1 MFYDHRILT
10 QRKYGVATVWLVA
23 TIGPKTTLSKKVH
36 KKEILE
42 VNVARACRTIL
53 QSENP
58 LALRL
63 QSNLL
68 FGVSRVFCEQYNYLF
83 ADATNAHQKINKDF
97 LVPLDTGKIDL
108 VGAKIRP
115 EALVL
120 QDDPA
125 FIPELSF
132 VLPELVILPEDQ
144 LHHTTQ
150 LTLEDKTLLSSENS
164 LSLSAGRVGFSPR
177 AELVVPDSSSLDGGG
192 DSVGFLQFCRDEFQ
206 TGNMN
211 QEELDDDVDFMFDE
225 NGEIQDIPAR
235 TPHRLHDLL
244 NVDLGGS
251 FPQNN
256 GELVDVTKQNNL
268 LMLSAGSERVWREHD
283 DGKKSLSV
291 SDNYFI
297 GTHVWLNENLV
308 DLDALQDQPF
318 PAPSLNENQEAEPF
332 PARLPKAQDDQ
343 MVVILTHQR
352 GKKLRLAQFDDA
364 IELRTSDLAAL
375 DSKYIDNMDL
385 ARRKRQNI
393 QNVYITRKAAREWVY
408 SWGGMLK
415 TESLLATFDG
425 GNILRLLNPSTG
437 QEILG
442 KSSKAKYRKRAQ
454 PDPGE
459 DEAVSEGSQQGRRI
473 RIERADDHINRSTSP
488 EIDEMGLEALLSDDQ
503 DPGVARRVSMNLEEN
518 LMPWNIPER
527 GSRAGSVLSFGGFG
541 TSSIG
546 GIPSSID
553 RRFSST
559 GLRKASP
566 AIGTSRLFGKR
577 TGRVT
582 PSPSIRQTHGP
593 ISDLGATSI
602 HGSPT
607 DRKFNED
614 DLFGFEETGGH
625 GFQEELLPEEGLGQ
639 YVLANRDTQNS
650 GWFAETLERENHNFF
665 EYLRFQLFSKYEPD
679 PVIGSQDQ
687 FISFDELIPPAQSS
701 RVVAAQGFHHLL
713 HLATRGSIRIRQD
726 GRLEPVVIRMMVC
739 C

>member
-42 VNVARACRTIL
+42 VNVAKACRTIL

-83 ADATNAHQKINKDF
+83 ADVTNAHQKINKDF
-97 LVPLDTGKIDL
+97 FAPLDTGKIDL

-125 FIPELSF
+125 FIPELLF

-150 LTLEDKTLLSSENS
+150 LTLEDKTLLSSEHS
-164 LSLSAGRVGFSPR
+164 LSLSARRVGFSPR
-177 AELVVPDSSSLDGGG
+177 AELVIPDSSSLDGGS
-192 DSVGFLQFCRDEFQ
+192 DNVGFLQFGGDEFQ
-206 TGNMN
+206 AGNMG

-235 TPHRLHDLL
+235 TPHRLQDLL

-256 GELVDVTKQNNL
+256 EELAHVTKQNNW

-283 DGKKSLSV
+283 DGKKSLS
-291 SDNYFI
+291 
-297 GTHVWLNENLV
+297 LNGNLV

-343 MVVILTHQR
+343 MVVIFSHQR
-352 GKKLRLAQFDDA
+352 GKKLRLAQPDDA

-393 QNVYITRKAAREWVY
+393 QNVYIIRKAAREWVY

-415 TESLLATFDG
+415 AEPLLATFDG
-425 GNILRLLNPSTG
+425 GNILRLLNPNAG

-454 PDPGE
+454 TDPSE

-473 RIERADDHINRSTSP
+473 RIERADDHINRGISP
-488 EIDEMGLEALLSDDQ
+488 EIDEMGLETLLSDDQ
-503 DPGVARRVSMNLEEN
+503 DPGVARRGSMNLEEN
-518 LMPWNIPER
+518 LMPWNILER

-559 GLRKASP
+559 GRRKASP

-593 ISDLGATSI
+593 ISDFGATAI

-614 DLFGFEETGGH
+614 DLFGVEETVGH
-625 GFQEELLPEEGLGQ
+625 SFQEELLPEEDLGQ
-639 YVLANRDTQNS
+639 CVSATRDTQNS

-665 EYLRFQLFSKYEPD
+665 EYLRFQLLSKYEPD

-687 FISFDELIPPAQSS
+687 FISFNELIPPAQSS
-701 RVVAAQGFHHLL
+701 RAVAAQGFHHLL
-713 HLATRGSIRIRQD
+713 HLATHGSIRIRQD
-726 GRLEPVVIRMMVC
+726 GRLEPIIIRMMVC